1 MEQHHVNP
9 GDTPSTVGGVLRR
22 SRLAEGLG
30 LRELARESGL
40 SAGQLSRIEAG
51 KTEQPSVETLVRLS
65 QALDR
70 DADALVVLATRP
82 EALRG
87 SRLQEARLRLLA
99 TIEPLAEP
107 ERQALAREEA
117 ELRQQISSVER
128 LEREIAQSEA
138 GLVEARAVAAVE
150 PAGGDGGRASVLEQ
164 RLAELQ
170 RERAEL
176 DATFVVSVRAV
187 AARLFTEIRGR
198 GGGSLTSTAAWQTQA
213 PASTP
218 TTMPSSWYVQ
228 RRPLSEL
235 LLPSAASSPRTQAD
249 AMSAPAPRQ
258 DRQLRQLQQ
267 AWQRLTPARQRR
279 VLEFV
284 DDQLRLSIQDEISS
298 TPPEDN

>member
-1 MEQHHVNP
+1 MEQHDLKP

-51 KTEQPSVETLVRLS
+51 KTEQPSVETLVRLA

-70 DADALVVLATRP
+70 DADALVVVATRP

-87 SRLQEARLRLLA
+87 SRLQDSRLRLLA
-99 TIEPLAEP
+99 AIETLAEP
-107 ERQALAREEA
+107 DRQALAKEEA
-117 ELRQQISSVER
+117 ELRQQISTVER

-138 GLVEARAVAAVE
+138 GLVEVRAVAAVE
-150 PAGGDGGRASVLEQ
+150 PVGGDGDRGSVLEQ

-176 DATFVVSVRAV
+176 DATFVVSVRLV

-213 PASTP
+213 AASTP
-218 TTMPSSWYVQ
+218 TAMPSSWRLQ

-235 LLPSAASSPRTQAD
+235 LLPSAAGSPRAEAD
-249 AMSAPAPRQ
+249 ASSAPAPRQ

-267 AWQRLTPARQRR
+267 AWQRLSLERQRR

-284 DDQLRLSIQDEISS
+284 EDQLRLSIQDEISK
-298 TPPEDN
+298 TPPEGY

>member
-1 MEQHHVNP
+1 MEQHHVQP
-9 GDTPSTVGGVLRR
+9 GDTASTVGDVLRR
-22 SRLAEGLG
+22 SRQAEGLG

-51 KTEQPSVETLVRLS
+51 KTEQPSVETLVRLA

-70 DADALVVLATRP
+70 DADALVVFATRT

-87 SRLQEARLRLLA
+87 TRLQEARLRLLA
-99 TIEPLAEP
+99 AIETLADP
-107 ERQALAREEA
+107 ERQALANEEA
-117 ELRQQISSVER
+117 ELRRQLSSVER
-128 LEREIAQSEA
+128 LEREIAQTEA
-138 GLVEARAVAAVE
+138 GLVEVRAVAAVE
-150 PAGGDGGRASVLEQ
+150 PAGGDRGSASVLEQ

-176 DATFVVSVRAV
+176 DATFAVSVRAV

-198 GGGSLTSTAAWQTQA
+198 GGGSLTSAAAWQTQA

-218 TTMPSSWYVQ
+218 LQ
-228 RRPLSEL
+228 RRPLREL
-235 LLPSAASSPRTQAD
+235 LLPSAASSPRMEAD
-249 AMSAPAPRQ
+249 AISAPAPRQ

-267 AWQRLTPARQRR
+267 AWQRLSPERQRR

-284 DDQLRLSIQDEISS
+284 EDQLRLSIQDEISG
-298 TPPEDN
+298 TPTEDS

>member
-1 MEQHHVNP
+1 MKQHDVDR
-9 GDTPSTVGGVLRR
+9 DTPSVGGILRR

-30 LRELARESGL
+30 LRELARASGL

-51 KTEQPSVETLVRLS
+51 KTEQPSVETLVRLA

-87 SRLQEARLRLLA
+87 SRLQEARVRLLA
-99 TIEPLAEP
+99 TIEALAEP

-128 LEREIAQSEA
+128 LEREIAQTEA
-138 GLVEARAVAAVE
+138 GLVEVRAVAAVE
-150 PAGGDGGRASVLEQ
+150 PAGGDGGRGSVLEQ

-176 DATFVVSVRAV
+176 DATFVDSMREV

-198 GGGSLTSTAAWQTQA
+198 GAGSLTSTAAWQTQA
-213 PASTP
+213 PARASA
-218 TTMPSSWYVQ
+218 TMPSSRYLE

-235 LLPSAASSPRTQAD
+235 LLPSAASSPRAHAD
-249 AMSAPAPRQ
+249 AISVPDPRQ
-258 DRQLRQLQQ
+258 DRQLRQIQQ
-267 AWQRLTPARQRR
+267 AWQRLSPERQRR

-284 DDQLRLSIQDEISS
+284 GDQLRLSIQDEISS
-298 TPPEDN
+298 TPPEDD